1 MVSKGRQG
9 INQDGKT
16 IHRDGTETRLGS
28 LGRRIH
34 RGRHGNRQRH
44 FLVPKTMIQRAGTP
58 HMVFVVWVVGG
69 LLSLAGA
76 LSYAELAAAL
86 PEAGGEY
93 AFLREAYGPMWGFL
107 YSWTQMWVAKS
118 GSIATLATGFF
129 VYLSNFY
136 APLDTVF
143 YSLPLPLGPHGGPLE
158 LRYGQLFAI
167 ALILSLGWLNY
178 YGVKLGGNVQVT
190 VTVVKVALIAMII
203 LSGLLL
209 GHAHAPATGPP
220 LAPLTFAGFI
230 AALVAALW
238 AYDGWNNVS
247 MVSSEVRNP
256 QRNLPLA
263 LIGGTLAVIAIYLL
277 ANGAYFHV
285 LTAREVA
292 GADRA
297 PAEMMRK
304 IFDGPG
310 ANAVAIA
317 AMISIFAALNGSILS
332 GSRVPYAAARQG
344 YFFSAIGRVSPK
356 YHTPGVSILTL
367 SAWASLLVLS
377 GKYDDLFNL
386 VIFASWILYG
396 MTAAAVIVL
405 RIKRPEL
412 YRPYHTL
419 GYPLVPVLFVL
430 GASVLLFSTL
440 LDRPRES
447 FMGIGLILLGLPFY
461 FYWKKR
467 RGTATV

>member
-1 MVSKGRQG
+1 MENPSTPTELKRDLGPWAAASIVVGTVIGSG
-9 INQDGKT
+9 I
-16 IHRDGTETRLGS
+16 
-28 LGRRIH
+28 
-34 RGRHGNRQRH
+34 
-44 FLVPKTMIQRAGTP
+44 FLVPKTMIQRAGSP

-167 ALILSLGWLNY
+167 ALILVLGWLNY
-178 YGVKLGGNVQVT
+178 YGVKLGGDVQVT

-220 LAPLTFAGFI
+220 VAPLTFAGFI

-292 GADRA
+292 GSDRA

-356 YHTPGVSILTL
+356 YHTPGVSILVL
-367 SAWASLLVLS
+367 SAWSALLVLS

-396 MTAAAVIVL
+396 MTAGSSPSEETPRIVPSVPYARL
-405 RIKRPEL
+405 PISTSTICIRRI
-412 YRPYHTL
+412 HIVSFH
-419 GYPLVPVLFVL
+419 PL
-430 GASVLLFSTL
+430 
-440 LDRPRES
+440 
-447 FMGIGLILLGLPFY
+447 
-461 FYWKKR
+461 
-467 RGTATV
+467 